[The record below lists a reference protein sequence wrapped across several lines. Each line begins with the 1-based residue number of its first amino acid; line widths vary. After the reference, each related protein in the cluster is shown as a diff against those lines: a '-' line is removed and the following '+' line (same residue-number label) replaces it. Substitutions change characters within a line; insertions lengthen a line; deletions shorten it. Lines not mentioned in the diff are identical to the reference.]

1 MYIICQ
7 KSNFYPKI
15 FLICKSQLFCPLSKL
30 NCVGNSRDIDLD
42 FPASRICQESKEK
55 SISPFGFRGALFSS
69 NSRSKSKVREEVKTC
84 RSISPFSS
92 FLPGNPK
99 ILFCSTYFNLSDKI
113 FTTKKI
119 VLEVSSTRSSQG
131 LNITKKRCF

>member
-1 MYIICQ
+1 MYIM
-7 KSNFYPKI
+7 PKI
-15 FLICKSQLFCPLSKL
+15 QFLSKNFPILICKSQLFCPLSKL

-119 VLEVSSTRSSQG
+119 VLEVA
-131 LNITKKRCF
+131 LDHHKV